1 MLFGRA
7 AASLKESIGEA
18 ERGNQLDGHPHSS
31 PGLTPIVFFF
41 SLLGSVTNDRAWGT
55 NRANK

>member
-31 PGLTPIVFFF
+31 PGLTPIVFLF
-41 SLLGSVTNDRAWGT
+41 VVRVCDNDRAWGT